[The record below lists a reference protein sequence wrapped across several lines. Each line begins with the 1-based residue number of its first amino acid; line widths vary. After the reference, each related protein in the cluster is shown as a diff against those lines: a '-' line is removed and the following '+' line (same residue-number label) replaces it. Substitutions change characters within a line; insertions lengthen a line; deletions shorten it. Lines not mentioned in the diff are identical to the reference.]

1 MLIFDEVQCGLGRT
15 GTLWAYEHARVV
27 PDALTTAKALGGGL
41 PIGALVTGERLRDV
55 LVPGDHGST
64 FAGGAV
70 AAAAGNA
77 ALDVLTDPAL
87 LRRVVE
93 LGERLRAALGELPR
107 VRDVRGIGL
116 MNAIDVDGDAPALV
130 RRALFEQR
138 LVVNATGPATIRML
152 PPLILG
158 EPELDDAVGR
168 LAALLD

>member
-1 MLIFDEVQCGLGRT
+1 MTCS
-15 GTLWAYEHARVV
+15 
-27 PDALTTAKALGGGL
+27 
-41 PIGALVTGERLRDV
+41 RLQDV
-55 LVPGDHGST
+55 LEPGDHGST

-70 AAAAGNA
+70 AAAAANA

-116 MNAIDVDGDAPALV
+116 MNAIDVDGNAPDLV

-138 LVVNATGPATIRML
+138 LVVNATGPATIRLL
-152 PPLILG
+152 PPLIVG

-168 LAALLD
+168 LRAVLE

>member
-1 MLIFDEVQCGLGRT
+1 
-15 GTLWAYEHARVV
+15 
-27 PDALTTAKALGGGL
+27 
-41 PIGALVTGERLRDV
+41 LRDV

-70 AAAAGNA
+70 VAAAANA

-107 VRDVRGIGL
+107 VLDVRGMGL
-116 MNAIDVDGDAPALV
+116 MNAIDVDGNAPELV

-138 LVVNATGPATIRML
+138 LIVNATGPTTIRLL
-152 PPLILG
+152 PPLIVD
-158 EPELDDAVGR
+158 ERELDDAVGR
-168 LAALLD
+168 LRAVLEP